1 MVRLPPISTR
11 TDTLFPYTTL
21 FRSLVVA
28 PQSAAVHAVA
38 YKPLA
43 ELLGN
48 PDRRRIVGCDDADEQ
63 RERKDRE
70 GVLEDPLAGL
80 DGQHSARTGSREA
93 VHDLDDARAVQAPK
107 PPATDH
113 DGAAVEP
120 PVKPQE
126 EMGHAKVRERGVQ

>member
-80 DGQHSARTGSREA
+80 DCQPSARPGRREA
-93 VHDLDDARAVQAPK
+93 VPELDDARAVQAPQ
-107 PPATDH
+107 PRATDQ
-113 DGAAVEP
+113 DGAVVAPLVDHPEDR
-120 PVKPQE
+120 KSTRLNSS
-126 EMGHAKVRERGVQ
+126 H